1 MLTQGS
7 LHMVLMRVNMLGP
20 VHSLTRVAVWEA
32 SVMGFVVP
40 DASTRPKAGGALT
53 ALLS

>member
-1 MLTQGS
+1 MLTWGS

-20 VHSLTRVAVWEA
+20 VHSLTPVTVGKA
-32 SVMGFVVP
+32 SVMGCVVP
-40 DASTRPKAGGALT
+40 DASTRLKAGAALT